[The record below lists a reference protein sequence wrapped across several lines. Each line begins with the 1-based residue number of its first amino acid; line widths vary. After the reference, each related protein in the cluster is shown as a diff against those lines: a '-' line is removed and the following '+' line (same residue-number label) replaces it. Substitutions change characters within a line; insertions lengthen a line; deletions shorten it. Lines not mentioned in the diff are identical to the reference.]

1 MFGSSSTSGL
11 DRTRRKTML
20 FSRIGPAVTLV
31 LVFLMNFLG
40 RWIYSPLL
48 LPIRQDLGFSYGQ
61 MGSLF
66 LFITLGYAVTVL
78 FSGYFARAFR
88 NRGAILTSAFG
99 AALATVLVSLS
110 ASLWSLRLGLLLL
123 GSFSGLYMAS
133 AMATLTDLIPEHHW
147 GKAMALHEVAP
158 IVALLGAPLVVNL
171 LMSTMDWRSILRI
184 LALASFAVATLLL
197 PWRDLGRTRGQA
209 PNFRFLREI
218 LPNTRFWLILLGF
231 ATAVGAEV
239 GTYAILPAFLSTER
253 GIPVEEVN
261 RLVGF
266 SRLTALGVVLVS
278 GHLRDLFGDRVVM
291 VGALGLAGV
300 ATLVMGLATGSLL
313 IAAVWVQP
321 GVVAAFFPS
330 ALTALAGASP
340 PGARN
345 VAFSL
350 VFPPAYL
357 LGAGVVPTVLG
368 YLGQSGGFGLGLIA
382 LGSWSLLVV
391 ALNLFV
397 YRGAQNGKIPSATT

>member
-1 MFGSSSTSGL
+1 M
-11 DRTRRKTML
+11 R

-48 LPIRQDLGFSYGQ
+48 LPIREDLGFSYGQ

-66 LFITLGYAVTVL
+66 FFITLGYAATVL

-99 AALATVLVSLS
+99 AALATLLVSLS
-110 ASLWSLRLGLLLL
+110 GSIWSLRLGLLLL

-133 AMATLTDLIPEHHW
+133 AMATLTDLIPEEHW

-171 LMSTMDWRSILRI
+171 LMSTMGWRWILRI
-184 LALASFAVATLLL
+184 LTLASVAVAALLL
-197 PWRDLGRTRGQA
+197 PWKGLGQTRGQA
-209 PNFRFLREI
+209 PNFQFFREI
-218 LPNTRFWLILLGF
+218 LPNPSFWLILLGF

-239 GTYAILPAFLSTER
+239 GTYAILPAFLSIER
-253 GIPVEEVN
+253 GIPIEEVN

-300 ATLVMGLATGSLL
+300 ATLGLGLATGSLL
-313 IAAVWVQP
+313 IATVWIQP

-330 ALTALAGASP
+330 ALAALAGAGP
-340 PGARN
+340 VGARN
-345 VAFSL
+345 LAFSF
-350 VFPPAYL
+350 VFPPAYI

-368 YLGQSGGFGLGLIA
+368 HLGQSGGFGLGLVA
-382 LGSWSLLVV
+382 LGGWSLLV
-391 ALNLFV
+391 ATLNLLG
-397 YRGAQNGKIPSATT
+397 YRGAQKGKTPSATT

>member
-1 MFGSSSTSGL
+1 
-11 DRTRRKTML
+11 ML
-20 FSRIGPAVTLV
+20 FRRLGAAVTLV

-48 LPIRQDLGFSYGQ
+48 LPIREDLGFSYGQ

-78 FSGYFARAFR
+78 FSGYFARAFL

-99 AALATVLVSLS
+99 AALATVVVSLS
-110 ASLWSLRLGLLLL
+110 GSIWSLRLGLLLL
-123 GSFSGLYMAS
+123 GSLSGLYMAS
-133 AMATLTDLIPEHHW
+133 AMTTLTDLIPEHHW

-158 IVALLGAPLVVNL
+158 ILALLGAPLVVNI

-184 LALASFAVATLLL
+184 LAGVSFLIAALLL
-197 PWRDLGRTRGQA
+197 PWRNLGRSRGRA
-209 PNFRFLREI
+209 PNFRYLREI
-218 LPNTRFWLILLGF
+218 LPDPRFWLIFVGF
-231 ATAVGAEV
+231 ATAIGAEV
-239 GTYAILPAFLSTER
+239 GTYAILPAFLITER
-253 GIPVEEVN
+253 GLPLEEVN

-278 GHLRDLFGDRVVM
+278 GQLRDIFGDRVVM

-300 ATLVMGLATGSLL
+300 ITLVMGWATGSVLV
-313 IAAVWVQP
+313 AAVWIQP

-340 PGARN
+340 KGARN

-350 VFPPAYL
+350 VFPPAYI

-368 YLGQSGGFGLGLIA
+368 HLGQTGGFGRGLVA
-382 LGSWSLLVV
+382 LGAWSLLVV
-391 ALNLFV
+391 ALNLFG
-397 YRGAQNGKIPSATT
+397 YRGAQKGKAPSATS

>member
-1 MFGSSSTSGL
+1 
-11 DRTRRKTML
+11 
-20 FSRIGPAVTLV
+20 
-31 LVFLMNFLG
+31 MNFLG

-48 LPIRQDLGFSYGQ
+48 LPIREDLGFSYGQ

-66 LFITLGYAVTVL
+66 FFITLGYAATVL

-99 AALATVLVSLS
+99 AALATLIVSLS
-110 ASLWSLRLGLLLL
+110 GSIWSLRLGLLLL

-133 AMATLTDLIPEHHW
+133 AMATLTDLIPEEHW

-171 LMSTMDWRSILRI
+171 LMSTMGWRWILRI
-184 LALASFAVATLLL
+184 LTLASVAVAALLL
-197 PWRDLGRTRGQA
+197 PWKGLGQTRGQA
-209 PNFRFLREI
+209 PNFQFFREI
-218 LPNTRFWLILLGF
+218 LPNPSFWLILLGF

-239 GTYAILPAFLSTER
+239 GTYAILPAFLSIER
-253 GIPVEEVN
+253 GIPIEEVN

-300 ATLVMGLATGSLL
+300 ATLGLGLATGSLL
-313 IAAVWVQP
+313 IATVWIQP

-330 ALTALAGASP
+330 ALAALAGAGP
-340 PGARN
+340 VGARN
-345 VAFSL
+345 LAFSF
-350 VFPPAYL
+350 VFPPAYI

-368 YLGQSGGFGLGLIA
+368 HLGQSGGFGLGLVA
-382 LGSWSLLVV
+382 LGGWSLLV
-391 ALNLFV
+391 ATLNLLG
-397 YRGAQNGKIPSATT
+397 YRGAQKGKTPSATT

>member
-1 MFGSSSTSGL
+1 M
-11 DRTRRKTML
+11 R

-48 LPIRQDLGFSYGQ
+48 LPIREDLGFSYGQ

-66 LFITLGYAVTVL
+66 FFITLGYAATVL

-99 AALATVLVSLS
+99 AALATLIVSLS
-110 ASLWSLRLGLLLL
+110 GSIWSLRLGLLLL

-133 AMATLTDLIPEHHW
+133 AMATLTDLIPEEHW

-171 LMSTMDWRSILRI
+171 LMSTMGWRWILRI
-184 LALASFAVATLLL
+184 LTLASVAVAALLL
-197 PWRDLGRTRGQA
+197 PWKGLGQTRGQA
-209 PNFRFLREI
+209 PNFQFFREI
-218 LPNTRFWLILLGF
+218 LPNPSFWLILLGF

-239 GTYAILPAFLSTER
+239 GTYAILPAFLSIER
-253 GIPVEEVN
+253 GIPIEEVN

-300 ATLVMGLATGSLL
+300 ATLGLGLATGSLL
-313 IAAVWVQP
+313 IATVWIQP

-330 ALTALAGASP
+330 ALAALAGAGP
-340 PGARN
+340 VGARN
-345 VAFSL
+345 LAFSF
-350 VFPPAYL
+350 VFPPAYI

-368 YLGQSGGFGLGLIA
+368 HLGQSGGFGLGLVA
-382 LGSWSLLVV
+382 LGGWSLLV
-391 ALNLFV
+391 ATLNLLG
-397 YRGAQNGKIPSATT
+397 YRGAQKGKTPSATT